1 MTDLSQWFNFFF
13 LKHNDKKKLR
23 YLQRLSIAGPHC
35 LWLLHLDMVGG
46 FLSVAE
52 PHCVV
57 ALPGKQTKNIKW
69 EIRVTEKAA
78 TLYGKRHLYRFNIS
92 HPVGGGCKV
101 VISFFTLLV
110 RKFGRYIIL

>member
-1 MTDLSQWFNFFF
+1 MTELSQWLIIIIFFF
-13 LKHNDKKKLR
+13 LNTTTKNLR
-23 YLQRLSIAGPHC
+23 YLQEKLSIAGPHC
-35 LWLLHLDMVGG
+35 LWLLHEDMDGG

-78 TLYGKRHLYRFNIS
+78 TLYGIRHIYRFNIS

-101 VISFFTLLV
+101 VITFSPCW
-110 RKFGRYIIL
+110 